1 MDGMNNN
8 DDLMLQYLLQT
19 GAAQPGR
26 EALTRKQK
34 QIELMRKMTPST
46 QGEYTQAAGGQPPI
60 YVRPNALANAAN
72 IGMQAYTG
80 YQQGKTDNEATQFGV
95 DQNARLQQMIEH
107 MRRKKE
113 TDYGNQGDVM
123 PYGPGSGWG
132 QA

>member
-1 MDGMNNN
+1 MDGMNN
-8 DDLMLQYLLQT
+8 DDLMLQYLLAT

-34 QIELMRKMTPST
+34 QIELMRKMTPPAEGS
-46 QGEYTQAAGGQPPI
+46 YTQPAGGQPPI
-60 YVRPNALANAAN
+60 YVRPNALSNIAN

-80 YQQGKTDNEATQFGV
+80 YQQGKTDNEATKFGE
-95 DQNARLQQMIEH
+95 DQNARLQRMIEQ
-107 MRRKKE
+107 MRRKKDAE
-113 TDYGNQGDVM
+113 YGNQGDVM